1 MVPGQ
6 EFGRGR
12 RCGVSGCGGALQ
24 HRVRRGS
31 HPAGSSRRWSMRN
44 RQFTLVSLIALACGG
59 RVAAQTVE
67 YAQALRVA
75 PGRTDG
81 GLLSQRAEI
90 VVHGVPLPEAL
101 ALLSEQARV
110 PIAFSASLLPDRTH
124 RVDCPCQA
132 ATVADALDHML
143 TGTELDFKEMHGQV
157 VIFPRLA
164 SAPAETELAAAQGF
178 VDAGRVEIPLVE
190 VYAAPYRAQ
199 GTGAIR

>member
-1 MVPGQ
+1 
-6 EFGRGR
+6 
-12 RCGVSGCGGALQ
+12 
-24 HRVRRGS
+24 
-31 HPAGSSRRWSMRN
+31 MRN

-132 ATVADALDHML
+132 ATCAWWSSKAASPSRR
-143 TGTELDFKEMHGQV
+143 HG
-157 VIFPRLA
+157 
-164 SAPAETELAAAQGF
+164 SARSSGPERW
-178 VDAGRVEIPLVE
+178 AGS
-190 VYAAPYRAQ
+190 
-199 GTGAIR
+199 

>member
-1 MVPGQ
+1 
-6 EFGRGR
+6 
-12 RCGVSGCGGALQ
+12 
-24 HRVRRGS
+24 
-31 HPAGSSRRWSMRN
+31 MRN

-132 ATVADALDHML
+132 ATVADALEKRHVLLVMDTCEHLIDTCARLIRRLL
-143 TGTELDFKEMHGQV
+143 TATLRV
-157 VIFPRLA
+157 CVPTITIPRPASTGRPRSARKAHDRAPRTSSYLA
-164 SAPAETELAAAQGF
+164 PCARRSRWPS
-178 VDAGRVEIPLVE
+178 DAVRP
-190 VYAAPYRAQ
+190 
-199 GTGAIR
+199 